1 MTLRAYI
8 TNLGKYNEGELVGQ
22 WVDFPCDEDNFAEV
36 LEEIGIDEHYESH
49 DGSTCTSYE
58 EWFVTDY
65 ECDID
70 DVTSELGEYTS
81 FDELNSVAEALEAW
95 DNDGLAEAVIDIWG
109 IDTLLET
116 TPDDYL
122 YFEAWDDDDIGYYLA
137 EELDYLSGVPDNL
150 KIYFDYK
157 AFGRDVRLESDSGL
171 SDNGY
176 FVQRG

>member
-22 WVDFPCDEDNFAEV
+22 WVDFPCDEDDFEEI
-36 LEEIGIDEHYESH
+36 LEEIGINEN
-49 DGSTCTSYE
+49 YE

-65 ECDID
+65 DCVLDGL
-70 DVTSELGEYTS
+70 VPELGEYPS
-81 FDELNSVAEALEAW
+81 FDELNRVAEALEAW
-95 DNDGLAEAVIDIWG
+95 DDDGLAEAVVDIWG

-122 YFEAWDDDDIGYYLA
+122 YFKAWNDEDIGYYYA
-137 EELDYLSGVPDNL
+137 EEFGYLDEMPERLRN
-150 KIYFDYK
+150 YFDYE
-157 AFGRDVRLESDSGL
+157 AFGRDIRLESDSGL

-176 FVQRG
+176 FIERIN